1 MDQHNQKNTVDEI
14 DQRIIEALQQDG
26 RRPFTKIAA
35 DLSISEASVRQR
47 VANLINTQ
55 VMQIVAITNPIKLGF
70 SLASMIGIRVSG
82 DRLLEAAREIS
93 TFEEVIYLI
102 ICTGSFDLLAEV
114 VCRDNDHLLSF
125 LTEKLYKVQ
134 GVQQAETFMYLRVCK
149 HQSMHINVEKCET
162 MHCPGKPGC
171 PYCTHVK
178 TRRRC
183 TRNDGNASHGHNIAG
198 TLPYRASFGQRGLR
212 TCLFRDRA
220 ENKSAIRY

>member
-1 MDQHNQKNTVDEI
+1 MDQHNNNKNPIDDI

-35 DLSISEASVRQR
+35 DLGMSEASVRQR
-47 VANLINTQ
+47 VANLINNQ

-82 DRLLEAAREIS
+82 ERLMEAAREIS

-114 VCRDNDHLLSF
+114 VCRDNDHLLNF

-134 GVQQAETFMYLRVCK
+134 GVQQTETFMYLRVCK
-149 HQSMHINVEKCET
+149 QNNWAFLSQARVS
-162 MHCPGKPGC
+162 P
-171 PYCTHVK
+171 
-178 TRRRC
+178 
-183 TRNDGNASHGHNIAG
+183 
-198 TLPYRASFGQRGLR
+198 
-212 TCLFRDRA
+212 
-220 ENKSAIRY
+220 AIPQMQPH

>member
-1 MDQHNQKNTVDEI
+1 MDQHNQKNAVDEI

-35 DLSISEASVRQR
+35 DLGISEASVRQR
-47 VANLINTQ
+47 VANLINNQ

-82 DRLLEAAREIS
+82 ERLMEAAREIS

-125 LTEKLYKVQ
+125 PTEKLYKVQ

-149 HQSMHINVEKCET
+149 DT
-162 MHCPGKPGC
+162 
-171 PYCTHVK
+171 
-178 TRRRC
+178 
-183 TRNDGNASHGHNIAG
+183 G
-198 TLPYRASFGQRGLR
+198 TLVRLFPWTLNRG
-212 TCLFRDRA
+212 
-220 ENKSAIRY
+220 E